1 MKSQMTKLELTTK
14 ANKIFTNL
22 RNGSIII
29 NFDLS
34 FVLHAEI
41 KWGRM
46 TSLFSGVTGHKH

>member
-1 MKSQMTKLELTTK
+1 MTKFELTTK
-14 ANKIFTNL
+14 GNKIFTNL
-22 RNGSIII
+22 RYGSIII